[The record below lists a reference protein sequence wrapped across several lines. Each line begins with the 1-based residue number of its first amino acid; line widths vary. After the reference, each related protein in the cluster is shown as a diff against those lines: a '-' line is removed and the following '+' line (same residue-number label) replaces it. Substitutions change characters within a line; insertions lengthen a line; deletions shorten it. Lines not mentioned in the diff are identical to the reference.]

1 MSAIDKIRDFNNRL
15 RGLQSDRAEDGFQVV
30 YSKLYNQKAPVE
42 SSDSKARKNYL
53 QMISGGNTR
62 FVDDTELSENYKNAL
77 SDVIK
82 FYKNEFGFTPHAD
95 VYSDPSDFTYEKAVT
110 YLGDTKTGPRM
121 INFERLRPEDEE
133 PALREAQW
141 DAEGG
146 WSVKNSGDIKHVPL
160 HEFGHV
166 VADMLFPY
174 STVNGENKNLKKLY
188 VDSLKDA
195 GFSVEKGGDLNKQA
209 NDILDNMSGY
219 AASTGRHFLPTP
231 YRFGQRGTN
240 IASEHEVVAE
250 ALADYYYN
258 RDKAT
263 DLSKAIVKR
272 LKKSGAT
279 YGLRQAG
286 GVDTTGKKRNF
297 LENLRRYNV
306 IQ

>member
-15 RGLQSDRAEDGFQVV
+15 RALQSDRAAEGFQVA
-30 YSKLYNQKAPVE
+30 YNDPTTPKAPVE

-53 QMISGGNTR
+53 RAISGDNTR
-62 FVDDTELSENYKNAL
+62 LIDDTELSENYKNTL

-95 VYSDPSDFTYEKAVT
+95 VYSDPSELGSAKAIT

-133 PALREAQW
+133 SALREAKW
-141 DAEGG
+141 DAEDG
-146 WSVKNSGDIKHVPL
+146 WSVKNSGDIKHVPV

-166 VADMLFPY
+166 MADMLFPY
-174 STVNGENKNLKKLY
+174 STKTGDNKNLKKLY
-188 VDSLKDA
+188 VDALKDA

-209 NDILDNMSGY
+209 NDILNNMSGY
-219 AASTGRHFLPTP
+219 AASTGMYYLPAP
-231 YRFGQRGTN
+231 FKEDGVD
-240 IASEHEVVAE
+240 IADEHEVVAE

-286 GVDTTGKKRNF
+286 GVDTTGNAKNF

>member
-1 MSAIDKIRDFNNRL
+1 MSAIDTIRDFNNRL
-15 RGLQSDRAEDGFQVV
+15 RGLQSDRSADGFQVA
-30 YSKLYNQKAPVE
+30 YNNPSDQKAPVE

-53 QMISGGNTR
+53 RMISGDNTR

-95 VYSDPSDFTYEKAVT
+95 VYSDPSDLGYAKAVT

-141 DAEGG
+141 DAEDG
-146 WSVKNSGDIKHVPL
+146 WSVKNSGDIKHVPM

-174 STVNGENKNLKKLY
+174 SPTKGENKNLKKLY

-209 NDILDNMSGY
+209 NDILDNMSRY
-219 AASTGRHFLPTP
+219 AASTGRYSLPTP
-231 YRFGQRGTN
+231 YKSGQSGTR

-250 ALADYYYN
+250 ALSDYYYN

-286 GVDTTGKKRNF
+286 GIDTTGKKQNF

>member
-1 MSAIDKIRDFNNRL
+1 MSAIDKIRDFNNKL
-15 RGLQSDRAEDGFQVV
+15 RALQSDRAADGFQVA
-30 YSKLYNQKAPVE
+30 YNNPTTPKAPVE

-53 QMISGGNTR
+53 RAVSGDNTR
-62 FVDDTELSENYKNAL
+62 LIDDTELSENYKNAL

-95 VYSDPSDFTYEKAVT
+95 VYSDPSDLGHAKAITYF
-110 YLGDTKTGPRM
+110 GDTKTGPRM
-121 INFERLRPEDEE
+121 INFERLRPEDEG
-133 PALREAQW
+133 PALREATW

-146 WSVKNSGDIKHVPL
+146 WSVKNSGDIKHVPV

-174 STVNGENKNLKKLY
+174 STKTGENKNLKKLY

-209 NDILDNMSGY
+209 NDILNNMSGY
-219 AASTGRHFLPTP
+219 AASTGMYYLPAP
-231 YRFGQRGTN
+231 FKEDGVD

-279 YGLRQAG
+279 YGLKQAG
-286 GVDTTGKKRNF
+286 GVDTTGNAKNF

-306 IQ
+306 VQ